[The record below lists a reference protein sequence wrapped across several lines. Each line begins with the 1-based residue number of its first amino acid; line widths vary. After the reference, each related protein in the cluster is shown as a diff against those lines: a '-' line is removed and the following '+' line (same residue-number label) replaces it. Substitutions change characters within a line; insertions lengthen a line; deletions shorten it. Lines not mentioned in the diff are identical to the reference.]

1 MEVHMMHYEAISPVI
16 GHALTVAVLALFAL
30 GVAFW
35 LLVAFRIGRSIAQK
49 RTTMESALLANA
61 TTSAQPTTHRKLKAS

>member
-35 LLVAFRIGRSIAQK
+35 LLFVLRIARSMVPNRA
-49 RTTMESALLANA
+49 TMERALVASA
-61 TTSAQPTTHRKLKAS
+61 TTSAQPTTHRKLKAP